1 MILSSIFP
9 YHMTLTPMQLQA
21 VKEKYC
27 DMIID
32 KMDMDDLMVMCYDL
46 LMDSYEKVSEKELR
60 AEVLDLYDHETW
72 EDLMPSSP
80 SEVRESLYDELVAYS
95 ENYDDL

>member
-1 MILSSIFP
+1 
-9 YHMTLTPMQLQA
+9 MQLQA

-60 AEVLDLYDHETW
+60 AEVLDLYDRETW